1 MPKLKTHSGTKDRVR
16 ITKNG
21 KVMRR
26 HSGVGHNLSKK
37 SAGRK
42 RRFAGVEV
50 IQSTTIIKTIK
61 RNLGVK

>member
-21 KVMRR
+21 KVV
-26 HSGVGHNLSKK
+26 HGHDGSNHMLSKK

-42 RRFAGVEV
+42 RRFAVPGVM
-50 IQSTTIIKTIK
+50 TGKTAKNIKK
-61 RNLGVK
+61 KLGV

>member
-26 HSGVGHNLSKK
+26 GASGNHFLEHKSK
-37 SAGRK
+37 SRK
-42 RRFAGVEV
+42 RTFSGLRLITG
-50 IQSTTIIKTIK
+50 KTAK
-61 RNLGVK
+61 NMKLKLGAK